1 MAHDIQSFGLGSF
14 IEGYNGKPV
23 LVTKSGT
30 PYCGDKFL
38 EYCIDVQ
45 EWNWAAR
52 SAFCGTI
59 LDLLPRMCINVGFT
73 IEAREKHETPE
84 CIFGCCMLN
93 FMAPRQLLPL
103 SDQASHLRTE
113 EVVRGGAAA
122 AGVSSAVNTGRPDAG
137 ARAAGAE
144 GSGVVVGSVDAAAFA
159 MRQTALKKNPLS
171 NAAAGA
177 PLPLST
183 AAAAALPHPSP
194 PQKPLQHLSP
204 EALRSL
210 MSISESLAHLNHERF
225 TQFASATP
233 FPAVLLFQGDAYKPL
248 DAATFTPEQ
257 AQYCQRHLLILS
269 GLYGLLR
276 PYDDIQPYRLEMKT
290 RLTTP
295 HGNSLYSFWGSKLA
309 QHLNQQ
315 LATHTHRYVINLAS
329 NEYSQAIDTQT
340 LAHPLITVQFKEP
353 YGDDYRVIGIQA
365 KKARGL
371 MARYI
376 MTEQID
382 TPKSIQGFQAYGYR
396 FQPQLSSSSMY
407 LFHRTH
413 DQ

>member
-1 MAHDIQSFGLGSF
+1 MQAAIAPKKKLAIINYPPDYGVLFMLTLLSPAKKQAIASVNHCPTPTRIQFQ
-14 IEGYNGKPV
+14 EETQQ
-23 LVTKSGT
+23 LVA
-30 PYCGDKFL
+30 C
-38 EYCIDVQ
+38 
-45 EWNWAAR
+45 
-52 SAFCGTI
+52 
-59 LDLLPRMCINVGFT
+59 
-73 IEAREKHETPE
+73 
-84 CIFGCCMLN
+84 
-93 FMAPRQLLPL
+93 
-103 SDQASHLRTE
+103 
-113 EVVRGGAAA
+113 
-122 AGVSSAVNTGRPDAG
+122 
-137 ARAAGAE
+137 
-144 GSGVVVGSVDAAAFA
+144 
-159 MRQTALKKNPLS
+159 
-171 NAAAGA
+171 
-177 PLPLST
+177 
-183 AAAAALPHPSP
+183 
-194 PQKPLQHLSP
+194 LQHLSP

-233 FPAVLLFQGDAYKPL
+233 FPAVLLFQGDAYKTL